1 MPGPLFTACFSHELL
16 YDQFFKHK
24 YLVAVQ
30 IKFLA
35 TYVNLVF
42 SEKNFLVVFCYKN
55 KEALNWNLRNL
66 QNDRVLLSWSHVV

>member
-24 YLVAVQ
+24 YLVALQ

-42 SEKNFLVVFCYKN
+42 SEKNFLVV
-55 KEALNWNLRNL
+55 KEALNWNLRNI